1 MLKLKSILATIESGF
16 LLSLFIGGK
25 LMDRYETSLRPAGG
39 KSMSLAENIKALRE
53 ENNLTQEQVAE
64 SLGVSFQAVSAWE
77 RNEYKPDTDKLIKL
91 AELFD
96 VSISAIAEEKHKA
109 FKTKEA
115 IYNWE
120 HMKTYVKT
128 TARNLGLYETLKA
141 VDYAVE
147 AHERQKRKCSYVPY
161 IYHPLNLACHALS
174 MDILEDEIIAA
185 CMLHDVVEDC
195 GKKLEELPVND
206 ETRELVRLLTREK
219 APKQKR
225 DEINEE
231 YYQGITKNP
240 KAALIKCMDRCNN
253 LTTMSWGLS
262 RYRIYRMIKETEEY
276 YPRLIEVIKATP
288 KYNNAAWLLNT
299 R

>member
-1 MLKLKSILATIESGF
+1 
-16 LLSLFIGGK
+16 
-25 LMDRYETSLRPAGG
+25 
-39 KSMSLAENIKALRE
+39 MSLAENIKALRE
-53 ENNLTQEQVAE
+53 ENNLTQDQVAE
-64 SLGVSFQAVSAWE
+64 ALGVSFQAVSAWE

-128 TARNLGLYETLKA
+128 TAKNLKLYNTLMA

-147 AHERQKRKCSYVPY
+147 AHEGQKRKRSVVPY

-174 MDILEDEIIAA
+174 MDIAEDEIIAA

-195 GKKLEELPVND
+195 GKKLEDLPVND
-206 ETRELVRLLTREK
+206 ETKELVKLLTRKK
-219 APKQKR
+219 APKEKR

-231 YYQGITKNP
+231 YYQGIISNP

-262 RYRIYRMIKETEEY
+262 RDRIYRMIKETEEY

-288 KYNNAAWLLNT
+288 RYNNAAWLLKYQIESMLDIYK
-299 R
+299 RLM